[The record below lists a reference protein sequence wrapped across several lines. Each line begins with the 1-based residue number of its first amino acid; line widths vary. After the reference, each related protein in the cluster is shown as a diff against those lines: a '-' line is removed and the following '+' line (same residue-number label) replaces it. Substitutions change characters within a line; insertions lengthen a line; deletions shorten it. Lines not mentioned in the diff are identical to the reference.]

1 MWIINLSEAYL
12 YRNVVVK
19 FIFLYILIKALF
31 LTFLKEHEMKHPV
44 PLLIATLFAFIF
56 SLSSLRNS
64 TCPCGVD
71 PATSDVS
78 MSVGTK
84 LSAAVPT
91 PVNYTETKAVENV
104 APDAPK
110 VDAVRIQ
117 AIEQRLKAK
126 GLVLYFDNAQASTSL
141 TESQRAQLED
151 LQYYLS
157 QTPNGT
163 IKVVGHTDSK
173 GSAGYNERL
182 STARANFVADYLKTL
197 GTNEQ
202 KFNADGQGEESP
214 TADNSTAK
222 GRAKNRRVVVS
233 LL

>member
-1 MWIINLSEAYL
+1 L

-31 LTFLKEHEMKHPV
+31 LTFLKKHEMKHPV

-56 SLSSLRNS
+56 SLSSLRNK
-64 TCPCGVD
+64 TCPCGVA

-84 LSAAVPT
+84 LAAAVPM
-91 PVNYTETKAVENV
+91 PVNYAETKAVENV
-104 APDAPK
+104 APTAPK
-110 VDAVRIQ
+110 ADAARIQ
-117 AIEQRLKAK
+117 SIERRIKAK

-141 TESQRAQLED
+141 TEEQRAQLD
-151 LQYYLS
+151 DIQYYLS
-157 QTPNGT
+157 QNPNGN

-173 GSAGYNERL
+173 GSTGYNERL
-182 STARANFVADYLKTL
+182 STARANFVADYLKKL

-202 KFNADGQGEESP
+202 KFSADGQGEEAP
-214 TADNSTAK
+214 AADNSTAK

-233 LL
+233 LS